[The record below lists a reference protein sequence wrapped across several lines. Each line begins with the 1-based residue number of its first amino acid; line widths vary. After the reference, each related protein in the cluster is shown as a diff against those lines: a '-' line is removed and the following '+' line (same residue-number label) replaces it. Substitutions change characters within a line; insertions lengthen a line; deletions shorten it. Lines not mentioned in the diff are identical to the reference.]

1 MRMNSES
8 INMLAAA
15 LAIQLGIVFFAV
27 RFLGRLAKKIGM
39 PQVLGELIAGII
51 IGPYA
56 LGGIPLPGFPQGVF
70 GLGAG
75 YLVVS
80 NELYAI
86 ASIASVVLLFV
97 SGLETNI
104 GLFLRYSVAGAV
116 IGLGGAVITF
126 LAGNLVGVFLLQTSF
141 TDPRCLFLGI
151 LTTTTSVGITARILS
166 DQKKMDTPEGSTILA
181 AAVFDDVLGII
192 AMAVV
197 LGIVAVAADTT
208 HSTNSLKLFAILAI
222 SGKAFGI
229 WLGFTILGLVF
240 SKKVAAFLK
249 FFKNPADFSMLALG
263 LAFVVAGLF
272 EKQGLAMKIGA
283 FIAGLSLAK
292 TDIGPVIQ
300 ERVRS
305 VYDFFVPVFFAVIGM
320 MVNFREFFSPPVL
333 VFGAIYTGTAILTK
347 IIGCGGPALLM
358 GFNGKGALRIG
369 MGMISRGEMVLI
381 LASIG
386 LASGIL
392 NEPLF
397 AVIILMT
404 LVTTLAA
411 PPLMS
416 ATFKI
421 AGTGT
426 RKAARGD
433 NITSATWEFSSEEI
447 AGMVIDTLL
456 KDLHNEGFYIQ
467 AMSIDEG
474 LSQARKGDIS
484 LFIKENGKVVTIDAF
499 ESDMPF
505 VKTAVYEVIVELY
518 EAIHQL
524 KQSADPHA
532 MKKEL
537 LEMEDESHRS
547 LLSYINPEC
556 TVLDLQGETK
566 EAIIVELVD
575 ILAARGKLC
584 DRDAVLRDVWERE
597 KTMNT
602 GMEHGIAL
610 PHAKTD
616 GVDDLVVAV
625 GIKKAGV
632 DFGAMDGEKSRIFIL
647 MISPKKAE
655 VPYLE
660 FLAAIS
666 SALHDE
672 VAREAVINAPSPE
685 MAVTLL
691 REGK

>member
-1 MRMNSES
+1 MNSES

-411 PPLMS
+411 PPLMG

-433 NITSATWEFSSEEI
+433 NI
-447 AGMVIDTLL
+447 
-456 KDLHNEGFYIQ
+456 
-467 AMSIDEG
+467 
-474 LSQARKGDIS
+474 
-484 LFIKENGKVVTIDAF
+484 
-499 ESDMPF
+499 
-505 VKTAVYEVIVELY
+505 
-518 EAIHQL
+518 
-524 KQSADPHA
+524 
-532 MKKEL
+532 
-537 LEMEDESHRS
+537 
-547 LLSYINPEC
+547 
-556 TVLDLQGETK
+556 
-566 EAIIVELVD
+566 
-575 ILAARGKLC
+575 
-584 DRDAVLRDVWERE
+584 
-597 KTMNT
+597 
-602 GMEHGIAL
+602 
-610 PHAKTD
+610 
-616 GVDDLVVAV
+616 
-625 GIKKAGV
+625 
-632 DFGAMDGEKSRIFIL
+632 
-647 MISPKKAE
+647 
-655 VPYLE
+655 
-660 FLAAIS
+660 
-666 SALHDE
+666 
-672 VAREAVINAPSPE
+672 
-685 MAVTLL
+685 
-691 REGK
+691 